1 MHETLWLFELAFDG
15 NGSIDF
21 QHFTDLLR
29 LIVLILNV
37 VRVLGYPLFREQAD
51 RWNRFDSKTTRLPV
65 LLALW
70 G

>member
-21 QHFTDLLR
+21 QHFTDPLC
-29 LIVLILNV
+29 LIVLILNI
-37 VRVLGYPLFREQAD
+37 VRVLGPPLFGEQAD
-51 RWNRFDSKTTRLPV
+51 RWNGVDSKTTGLSK

>member
-1 MHETLWLFELAFDG
+1 MYEILRLSKLAFDG

-29 LIVLILNV
+29 LIVLILNI
-37 VRVLGYPLFREQAD
+37 VRVLGSPLFREQAD
-51 RWNRFDSKTTRLPV
+51 RWNGFDSKTTRLPV